1 MLDRLQCKLPDVKVV
16 RPRGLSPRLFFK
28 VYSGVNTI
36 GFAQLSSNVENNHR
50 ARGLAEQSE
59 APVVSYC
66 LKNIEVSQNYRNQG
80 VGSALLDEV
89 IRFCRDEQVSS
100 LYGEAKGD
108 IPVLRHWYE
117 NKGFEFD
124 HVDNIQLSL

>member
-1 MLDRLQCKLPDVKVV
+1 MTGVQTCALPI
-16 RPRGLSPRLFFK
+16 
-28 VYSGVNTI
+28 YTI
-36 GFAQLSSNVENNHR
+36 GFAQLSANGENNHQ
-50 ARGLAEQSE
+50 LSSSLEENE
-59 APVVSYC
+59 APRISYC

-108 IPVLRHWYE
+108 IPVLRRWYE
-117 NKGFEFD
+117 AKGFDFD
-124 HVDNIQLSL
+124 PVDNMQLSF